1 MSDHITNAS
10 AATYTASAITVV
22 SGLSLTEWLAIGGFV
37 MGLLTFAVNL
47 YFQHKNFQLNKE
59 QAAKQDES
67 D

>member
-37 MGLLTFAVNL
+37 VGLLTFAVNL
-47 YFQHKNFQLNKE
+47 YFQNKNFQLNKE
-59 QAAKQDES
+59 QAEKNES
-67 D
+67 N